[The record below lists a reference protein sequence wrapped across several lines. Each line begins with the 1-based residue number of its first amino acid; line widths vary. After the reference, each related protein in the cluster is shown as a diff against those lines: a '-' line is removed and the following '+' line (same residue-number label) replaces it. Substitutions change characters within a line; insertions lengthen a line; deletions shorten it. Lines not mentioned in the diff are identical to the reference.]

1 MAAPALHRIESEGL
15 AAEISEAGAELVR
28 LVDPAGAD
36 WLWNGDPAFW
46 SGRAPLLFPI
56 VGTLA
61 GGHFRTG
68 GQSYRLPRHGF
79 ARNSVFCCVDKADDS
94 VKLRLVP
101 TPAIVETW
109 PFDFQLDVR
118 YAVDGS
124 TLSITADILNRG
136 TAPLPAS
143 FGFHPA
149 LRWPLPGE
157 SDRSAHEILFDEEEP
172 APVRR
177 LDRDGL
183 VDPLPRPSPVVG
195 RRLALDDSLF
205 EDDALILDQAHSRS
219 LTFRGQRCSVRV
231 AFPDM
236 PHLAFWSKP
245 GAGFLCIEPWQGH
258 SDPAGF
264 DGPIEE
270 KPGTALIPAG
280 GTHRCAMSLMLVPE
294 S

>member
-28 LVDPAGAD
+28 LVDRAGAD
-36 WLWNGDPAFW
+36 WLWNGDPAYW

-61 GGHFRTG
+61 GGRFRTG
-68 GQSYRLPRHGF
+68 GQSYELPRHGF
-79 ARNSVFCCVDKADDS
+79 ARNNHFRCVDKTDDGIT
-94 VKLRLVP
+94 LRLEP
-101 TPAIVETW
+101 TPAICESW
-109 PFDFQLDVR
+109 PFDFRLDVR
-118 YAVDGS
+118 YAVEGS
-124 TLSITADILNRG
+124 TLTITADVLNQG
-136 TAPLPAS
+136 AEPMPAS

-157 SDRSAHEILFDEEEP
+157 DDRSSHEILFDEEEP

-177 LDRDGL
+177 LDPDGL
-183 VDPLPRPSPVVG
+183 VDPIARPSPIAG
-195 RRLALDDSLF
+195 KRLALDDGLF
-205 EDDALILDQAHSRS
+205 EEDALILDRPRSRT
-219 LTFRGQRCSVRV
+219 LTFRGRHRSVRV
-231 AFPDM
+231 AFADM
-236 PHLAFWSKP
+236 PHLAFWTKP

-264 DGPIEE
+264 DADIED
-270 KPGTALIPAG
+270 KPGIVSIAPGAS
-280 GTHRCAMSLMLVPE
+280 RRFSMSLTLDPA

>member
-1 MAAPALHRIESEGL
+1 MAAPAFHRIESEGL

-28 LVDPAGAD
+28 LVDHAGAD

-61 GGHFRTG
+61 GGRFRAG
-68 GQSYRLPRHGF
+68 GQSYALPRHGF
-79 ARNSVFCCVDKADDS
+79 ARNSLFRCVEKSEGS
-94 VKLRLVP
+94 VKLRLEP
-101 TPAIVETW
+101 TPAIVESW

-118 YAVDGS
+118 YAVEGS
-124 TLSITADILNRG
+124 TVSITADILNRG

-157 SDRSAHEILFDEEEP
+157 PDRSAHEILFDEEEP

-177 LDRDGL
+177 LDGNGL
-183 VDPLPRPSPVVG
+183 VDQRPRPTPVAG
-195 RRLALDDSLF
+195 RRLVLDDGLF
-205 EDDALILDQAHSRS
+205 EEDALIFDQPHSRG
-219 LTFRGQRCSVRV
+219 LVFRGTTRSVRV
-231 AFPDM
+231 VFSNM
-236 PHLAFWSKP
+236 PHLALWSKP

-264 DGPIEE
+264 DAMIEE
-270 KPGTALIPAG
+270 KPGVVLIAAG
-280 GTHRCAMSLMLVPE
+280 DSLRCVMSLILDPV